1 MMHLCILTFV
11 YIDKTHALYPLYMPE
26 VKEVTVIED
35 KVCDKSLWR
44 QKPCLWPY
52 VHLIID
58 SSIIISICS
67 C

>member
-44 QKPCLWPY
+44 QKHAY
-52 VHLIID
+52 G
-58 SSIIISICS
+58 ISIPNN
-67 C
+67 